1 MASLS
6 AVAGVFAQRN
16 ARIFYA
22 GSVTCWTGSWM
33 QRVATDWLAWELT
46 HSVLWVSVIAFCNL
60 APSVV
65 ISPLAGAVADRIDR
79 VRLTMASQFIAAGQA
94 VVLVLL
100 IVTGLIRV
108 EFIAALAAFN
118 GMAETFAQ
126 PARQCLLPGLVPR
139 QYLPGAVALNSL
151 TYNIARFIGPALAG
165 PMIAVW
171 GVVPPI
177 ACNGFAF
184 LFASVTMVLLRLDPA
199 VRIGHRSSHS
209 VLHDAVEGIR
219 YVARHRGIG
228 PLMLYAAG
236 VGVMLRSVPEMLPPY
251 VADLFGRDA
260 RGLAT
265 LASTMGAAALV
276 GGTLVAIRGR
286 LGGLTRI
293 AVFAGL
299 VLAMATACFVATH
312 YFAVGVVCIGVMGAA
327 TTMHGISI
335 QTLLQNSAASAMVGR
350 VLSLWGMITRAAPA
364 MGALSYGAAAEF
376 LGLQLPVLI
385 GCLLCGLA
393 WLLAYSRLPRMA
405 PALERSETLA

>member
-6 AVAGVFAQRN
+6 AIGGVFAQRN

-79 VRLTMASQFIAAGQA
+79 VRLTVASQFIAAGQA
-94 VVLVLL
+94 AILVAL
-100 IVTGLIRV
+100 ILTGLIRV
-108 EFIAALAAFN
+108 EFIAALSALN

-126 PARQCLLPGLVPR
+126 PARQCLIPGLVPR
-139 QYLPGAVALNSL
+139 AYLPGAVALNSL
-151 TYNIARFIGPALAG
+151 TYNIARFIAA
-165 PMIAVW
+165 W

-177 ACNGFAF
+177 ACNGVAF
-184 LFASVTMVLLRLDPA
+184 LFASLTMYLLRLDPA
-199 VRIGHRSSHS
+199 VRLGHRSSHS
-209 VLHDAVEGIR
+209 VLHDAIEGIR

-228 PLMLYAAG
+228 PLMLFAAA
-236 VGVMLRSVPEMLPPY
+236 VGMMLRAVPEMLPPY

-265 LASTMGAAALV
+265 LASTMGFSALV

-299 VLAMATACFVATH
+299 ALTLATAGFVATH
-312 YFAVGVVCIGVMGAA
+312 NFAIGVVCIGVMGAA

-335 QTLLQNSAASAMVGR
+335 QTLLQNSASSVMVGR

-364 MGALSYGAAAEF
+364 MGALTYGAASEF
-376 LGLQLPVLI
+376 LGLQLPVLL
-385 GCLLCGLA
+385 GCVLCSLA
-393 WLLAYSRLPRMA
+393 WLRARSRLPRMA
-405 PALERSETLA
+405 PVLEASETLA